1 MSTPP
6 PAPETFARQLR
17 LFKALAALLFLLL
30 VGGVAGAFFSA
41 RQRQPVAIVVD
52 GKTLAVVRSLGDADR
67 LLAEA
72 EKAKT
77 GGAYSPDDIVA
88 LQAIQRRR
96 VPSDTPLDTAAAARA
111 KLAAALKLHVRA
123 FVIFVGGKPSVGL
136 PSEREA
142 SETLRQV
149 KEHGVGLAPDGP
161 LAALPTFVQKVDVRR
176 LSVDPSRLRPSA
188 ARAAPYFWT
197 PPPARTAVVR
207 PGDTGFALAVRHKMT
222 FADFLL
228 ANPGR
233 NLDKLQP
240 GDLVNVQKM
249 PLLLSVRVQKRRT
262 REEPVIRRAPN
273 GLGGRQR
280 ITEIVT
286 YVNGQTV
293 GVSQPVS
300 MEILE
305 RPRTRTQL

>member
-6 PAPETFARQLR
+6 PVPEILARSLR
-17 LFKALAALLFLLL
+17 RFQVLAALLLLLL
-30 VGGVAGAFFSA
+30 VGSLAGAFFLN
-41 RQRQPVAIVVD
+41 RQRLPVAIIVD

-67 LLAEA
+67 LLTEA
-72 EKAKT
+72 EKVRT
-77 GGAYSPDDIVA
+77 GGAYSPGDIVA
-88 LQAIQRRR
+88 LQTIQRRR
-96 VPSDTPLDTAAAARA
+96 VPSDTPLDTDAAARA

-149 KEHGVGLAPDGP
+149 KEHGVALAPGGP
-161 LAALPTFVQKVDVRR
+161 LAFPPTFIQKVDVRR
-176 LSVDPSRLRPSA
+176 LAVDPSRLRPSA
-188 ARAAPYFWT
+188 ALAATYFWT

-222 FADFLL
+222 FADFLV

-233 NLDKLQP
+233 NLNKLQP
-240 GDLVNVQKM
+240 GDVVNVQKM
-249 PLLLSVRVQKRRT
+249 PLLLSVRVQKRRA
-262 REEPVIRRAPN
+262 REEPVIRRAPP
-273 GLGGRQR
+273 GMGGRQR
-280 ITEIVT
+280 ITEVVT
-286 YVNGQTV
+286 YVNGQQM

-300 MEILE
+300 VEVLE